1 MGPQCHWDLNVR
13 DLIVIAPF
21 RLVLTSL
28 VVYLISGVELQD
40 DLSLAD
46 CGIQNGATLKLV
58 LSMRGGPINTRRIA
72 MPPPKQQ
79 QQNHDDLHNLMM
91 RNKAQILEKI
101 PANGQVFKWET
112 FSRKLIYRWDLNNEL
127 VRYLGHGNQSI
138 TVGILMAN
146 I

>member
-1 MGPQCHWDLNVR
+1 MPMRGSRADQFLR
-13 DLIVIAPF
+13 DLAHF
-21 RLVLTSL
+21 FKSVLTNL
-28 VVYLISGVELQD
+28 VYLVSGAELQD

-79 QQNHDDLHNLMM
+79 HDDLHNLMM

-112 FSRKLIYRWDLNNEL
+112 IFRKLLLLYRWDQN
-127 VRYLGHGNQSI
+127 
-138 TVGILMAN
+138 
-146 I
+146 